1 MTWSLYVTDVGNL
14 ANGATLE
21 LSPYG
26 DVLFFFYGSREF
38 QEKLE
43 QLWSVWRA
51 SLCDRLPTI
60 TSACVATAPSPARI
74 DFARLC
80 TFGAVVQTV
89 LGQPCWLRCDSTG
102 EFMSLDEAQREAQ
115 TAFDAKYPLTAAWH
129 EAAKQ
134 KESDVG
140 TNTIWGPHFPDASL
154 TVTGAGTG
162 IVTTHEYTQLHD
174 EPAHGV
180 GPFTVVPYGVMF
192 ALYQTPGVARRV
204 EVPVLHVD
212 AEGWAQVMS
221 DAGQLIDADD
231 HVIVRGEQTYS
242 FERIEH
248 RAPR

>member
-1 MTWSLYVTDVGNL
+1 MTWSLYVTDSGNQ
-14 ANGATLE
+14 ADGATLE
-21 LSPYG
+21 LWPFG
-26 DVLFFFYGSREF
+26 GVLFFFCGTREF

-43 QLWSVWRA
+43 RVWAVWRA

-74 DFARLC
+74 DYARLRA
-80 TFGAVVQTV
+80 FGDTIQTV
-89 LGQPCWLRCDSTG
+89 LGWSCSLRWNSLG
-102 EFMSLDEAQREAQ
+102 EFQLLNEVQ
-115 TAFDAKYPLTAAWH
+115 TAFDVKYPHTAAWH

-221 DAGQLIDADD
+221 DAGQLIDADH

>member
-1 MTWSLYVTDVGNL
+1 MTWSLDVRTTDTR
-14 ANGATLE
+14 ADSAILE

-43 QLWSVWRA
+43 RLWAVWRA

-74 DFARLC
+74 DFARLRAFDD
-80 TFGAVVQTV
+80 TVQTV
-89 LGQPCWLRCDSTG
+89 LGWSWSLRWN
-102 EFMSLDEAQREAQ
+102 SLDEFQLLNEAQ

-140 TNTIWGPHFPDASL
+140 SNTIWGPLFPDTSL
-154 TVTGAGTG
+154 TVTGAGAGVVMTS
-162 IVTTHEYTQLHD
+162 EYTQLQT

-180 GPFTVVPYGVMF
+180 GPFTAVPYGVMF

>member
-1 MTWSLYVTDVGNL
+1 
-14 ANGATLE
+14 
-21 LSPYG
+21 
-26 DVLFFFYGSREF
+26 
-38 QEKLE
+38 
-43 QLWSVWRA
+43 
-51 SLCDRLPTI
+51 
-60 TSACVATAPSPARI
+60 
-74 DFARLC
+74 
-80 TFGAVVQTV
+80 
-89 LGQPCWLRCDSTG
+89 
-102 EFMSLDEAQREAQ
+102 MSLDEAQREAQ

-134 KESDVG
+134 KESDMG
-140 TNTIWGPHFPDASL
+140 SSTIWGPLFPDASL
-154 TVTGAGTG
+154 PVIGTGTSTG
-162 IVTTHEYTQLHD
+162 IVTMSEYMQPQV

-192 ALYQTPGVARRV
+192 ALYQTPGVARRI

-248 RAPR
+248 RTPR